1 MVSTP
6 SSVREPSASYRLSI
20 EYRRIYRMSIGKSE
34 STLNAVIGSTRA
46 ARRAR
51 TQPASRRADQTRTP
65 GRTAKSSP
73 PVANPDRRGGWLVSA
88 RTDPIPLARTRGG
101 GWSDTGRRWCRSCRA
116 PRRFAVW
123 PALSWMPHIS
133 SESSAGSWTLH
144 PTGGGPSST
153 AYAFRL
159 ASPGRRTGTFK
170 DRPVRRCAPASTYPR
185 RGPATIELGAAQRD
199 IEDPCT
205 PAFALDPAARR
216 MPIRRSSVRTPL
228 LVVQFHPAS
237 SS

>member
-1 MVSTP
+1 M
-6 SSVREPSASYRLSI
+6 
-20 EYRRIYRMSIGKSE
+20 
-34 STLNAVIGSTRA
+34 
-46 ARRAR
+46 
-51 TQPASRRADQTRTP
+51 
-65 GRTAKSSP
+65 
-73 PVANPDRRGGWLVSA
+73 SA

-133 SESSAGSWTLH
+133 SGSSAGSWTVH
-144 PTGGGPSST
+144 PTGGGPSSS
-153 AYAFRL
+153 ADAFRL
-159 ASPGRRTGTFK
+159 ASPGRRAGTFR
-170 DRPVRRCAPASTYPR
+170 DRPVRRCAPTSTYPR

-216 MPIRRSSVRTPL
+216 MPMRGVRCGVRQVGIIALLPMEFHEHPRVAMTNSVCNSGRDSTRPPGPGTDKYRGSSHVTRRRVLSSGPG
-228 LVVQFHPAS
+228 PDA
-237 SS
+237 